1 MRRHALDD
9 QLPHLLGASVVPHD
23 RDGLPLHD
31 DVAAD
36 QKFEG
41 LDCRAVQA
49 EDELALIGGGGDETA
64 TRRDEKT
71 PPRAH
76 DRSALGASG

>member
-23 RDGLPLHD
+23 RDGLPLHE

-49 EDELALIGGGGDETA
+49 EDELALIGGGAGGG
-64 TRRDEKT
+64 TR
-71 PPRAH
+71 PPRAGTRRLH
-76 DRSALGASG
+76 PGLTTARR